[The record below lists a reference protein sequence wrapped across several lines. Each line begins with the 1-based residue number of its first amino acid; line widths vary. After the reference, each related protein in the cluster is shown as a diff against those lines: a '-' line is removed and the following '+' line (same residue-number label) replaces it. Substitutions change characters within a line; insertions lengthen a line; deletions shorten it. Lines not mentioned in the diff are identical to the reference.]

1 MSNQTTSNKVYETLK
16 AILKPKA
23 DKAFII
29 NKSREL
35 LKLDYDYPQGI
46 KELLEST
53 QHKNSSPLVSS
64 VKKFQE
70 EVKSYFNEMDELM
83 QDNMFDELQNE
94 MEKEMIM
101 SMNNDNLLSYISNN
115 QLKNN
120 HALVNFFLDE
130 QEVKQAPQAQE
141 KGKKNKRAKK
151 SNAKKVSIKEEKKES
166 KEHNNKEES
175 NTNSTENQTNF
186 VSKDKEVEKQKGET
200 ETGRTKSNLNK
211 KGIEEHKGN
220 NSPSNIEETNNQFE
234 KNDNMS
240 EKEKDNN
247 EKKKKCSN
255 LHNKSNKR
263 YLKEYKDKKRDY
275 FNESNSPKI
284 SEKIEMIE
292 DKAVKD
298 CIIIPNVP
306 YMMNNKEQSS
316 VKTERESDSKEGNSS
331 FDPNQNKTIIPSI
344 DYKKYSDIFRL
355 KHLLQLAE
363 AIPENSIQKEQLI
376 KEITDFINDKCGNK
390 YVAGVNHLNLN
401 ITLKVIIDAIVFRI
415 HNKFQRI
422 VNCDFPRTIDDIR
435 EYINKFPHSLIDNIK
450 KKNIPIMNFM
460 RKIMEWTRN
469 AYPVSMKGITDYI
482 DDNVIIITL
491 LDGINTNDVNNFWI
505 C

>member
-1 MSNQTTSNKVYETLK
+1 MTHQTTSKKVYETLK

-35 LKLDYDYPQGI
+35 LKLDYDYPQGL

-53 QHKNSSPLVSS
+53 QHKNSSPLVSL

-101 SMNNDNLLSYISNN
+101 SMSNDNLLSYISNN

-130 QEVKQAPQAQE
+130 QEVKEAPQAQE

-151 SNAKKVSIKEEKKES
+151 SHAKKVSTKEEKKES
-166 KEHNNKEES
+166 KAHSNNEES
-175 NTNSTENQTNF
+175 NMNNSTENQTNF
-186 VSKDKEVEKQKGET
+186 VSKDKEDEKQKSET

-211 KGIEEHKGN
+211 KSIED
-220 NSPSNIEETNNQFE
+220 SPSNIEETNTQFG

-240 EKEKDNN
+240 ENEKEKDDN
-247 EKKKKCSN
+247 EKEKKCGN
-255 LHNKSNKR
+255 LRNKR
-263 YLKEYKDKKRDY
+263 NKRHSKEHRDEKRDNAIQLTNY
-275 FNESNSPKI
+275 FNDGEKEMNVSYKMNS
-284 SEKIEMIE
+284 E
-292 DKAVKD
+292 
-298 CIIIPNVP
+298 
-306 YMMNNKEQSS
+306 EQSS
-316 VKTERESDSKEGNSS
+316 IKNERESDSKEGNSS
-331 FDPNQNKTIIPSI
+331 FDPNQYKTIIPSI

-363 AIPENSIQKEQLI
+363 AIPENSIQKDQLI
-376 KEITDFINDKCGNK
+376 KEISDFINDKCGNK
-390 YVAGVNHLNLN
+390 YVAGVNHLNVN
-401 ITLKVIIDAIVFRI
+401 ITPNHFTK
-415 HNKFQRI
+415 
-422 VNCDFPRTIDDIR
+422 
-435 EYINKFPHSLIDNIK
+435 
-450 KKNIPIMNFM
+450 
-460 RKIMEWTRN
+460 
-469 AYPVSMKGITDYI
+469 
-482 DDNVIIITL
+482 
-491 LDGINTNDVNNFWI
+491 
-505 C
+505 